1 MLLMRGQK
9 ARGRDRIKYVPVVFA
24 VVAEV
29 VVGGTGEPK
38 PFPLVL

>member
-29 VVGGTGEPK
+29 VGGTGEPK
-38 PFPLVL
+38 PFPLAI